1 MNEELKMVNIQGKLY
16 PSVKDMCDFLTNC
29 NYSLDDLY
37 FRCGTIVTNSTQ
49 FYADSIVPVKLPTTY
64 YNTVGV
70 FKNPDDKKPLI
81 IFCNSE
87 QCIIIL
93 DDILVGIVEKAYE
106 ETISI
111 REVKWDYKAAMDYD
125 FNLFAIDKLKPYRSD
140 TDGPSDE
147 NPFTAG

>member
-1 MNEELKMVNIQGKLY
+1 MVNVQGLLY

-37 FRCGTIVTNSTQ
+37 FRGGEISTNSTPV
-49 FYADSIVPVKLPTTY
+49 YADSIVPIELPTTY
-64 YNTVGV
+64 YNAIGV

-81 IFCNSE
+81 IFANSD
-87 QCIIIL
+87 QCISIL
-93 DDILVGIVEKAYE
+93 DDTLVGIVEKAYE
-106 ETISI
+106 KTFSI
-111 REVKWDYKAAMDYD
+111 REVKWKYKAAMDYD
-125 FNLFAIDKLKPYRSD
+125 FNLFKIEELKPYRSD

>member
-1 MNEELKMVNIQGKLY
+1 MVNDQGQLY

-37 FRCGTIVTNSTQ
+37 FRGGSISTNSTT
-49 FYADSIVPVKLPTTY
+49 FYADNLVPRELPKIY
-64 YNTVGV
+64 PNAIGV

-81 IFCNSE
+81 IFCNSA
-87 QCIIIL
+87 QCISIL
-93 DDILVGIVEKAYE
+93 DDILVGIVEKAYGI
-106 ETISI
+106 TISP
-111 REVKWDYKAAMDYD
+111 REVKWNYKAAMDYD
-125 FNLFAIDKLKPYRSD
+125 FNLFKIDKLEPYRSD